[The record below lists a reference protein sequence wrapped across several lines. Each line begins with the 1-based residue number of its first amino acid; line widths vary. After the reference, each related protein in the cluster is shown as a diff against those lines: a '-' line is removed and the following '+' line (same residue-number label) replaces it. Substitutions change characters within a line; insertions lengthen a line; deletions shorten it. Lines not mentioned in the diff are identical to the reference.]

1 MDTLITAAAF
11 LAVAAALI
19 VAQFRVL
26 VVVVDRLLA
35 GGRKATDEAQLEA
48 IPRMEARMERMEH
61 RLAAMA
67 MPAPRPRPSRANTL
81 DRTEAPPA
89 AQQPRRIEA
98 PQARDDAM
106 DRPSSGGFGGTTST
120 ELRPVRLHRVVGT
133 ASPGP
138 LADEEPGGAKG
149 AGARPIVRHAS
160 VQMAGGPGAQPQIK
174 GRSTRTCETPPPPRP
189 AASSGGTARQDRRDR
204 NDFAG
209 LPLSPLPTPIS
220 SGASPRALRTPL
232 PAGKRRLSSPKSK
245 PGKPLSSGALFYA
258 RVVERMFEEEHP
270 GRRLSGPAGRRLT
283 MGEVHESIIGSPASS
298 RFGSPASSRS
308 DLRTRSY

>member
-35 GGRKATDEAQLEA
+35 GGRKATDEALRQLEA

-106 DRPSSGGFGGTTST
+106 DRPSSGGFRGTTST

-160 VQMAGGPGAQPQIK
+160 VQNLHGHLPDGRRPGSSAANQEALYPHPRDPASTTADCELRRDCQAG
-174 GRSTRTCETPPPPRP
+174 SPRP
-189 AASSGGTARQDRRDR
+189 Q
-204 NDFAG
+204 
-209 LPLSPLPTPIS
+209 
-220 SGASPRALRTPL
+220 
-232 PAGKRRLSSPKSK
+232 
-245 PGKPLSSGALFYA
+245 
-258 RVVERMFEEEHP
+258 
-270 GRRLSGPAGRRLT
+270 
-283 MGEVHESIIGSPASS
+283 
-298 RFGSPASSRS
+298 
-308 DLRTRSY
+308 

>member
-35 GGRKATDEAQLEA
+35 GGRKATDEALRQLEA
-48 IPRMEARMERMEH
+48 IPRMEARMERME
-61 RLAAMA
+61 RRIAAMA

-98 PQARDDAM
+98 PQGRDDAM
-106 DRPSSGGFGGTTST
+106 DRPSSGGFRGTTST

-133 ASPGP
+133 ASPAPGP

-149 AGARPIVRHAS
+149 AGTRPIVRHAS
-160 VQMAGGPGAQPQIK
+160 VQMADGPGAQPQIK
-174 GRSTRTCETPPPPRP
+174 RRSTRAREPPPPPRP
-189 AASSGGTARQDRRDR
+189 TASSGGTARQDRRDR

-232 PAGKRRLSSPKSK
+232 PAGKRRLSSP
-245 PGKPLSSGALFYA
+245 
-258 RVVERMFEEEHP
+258 
-270 GRRLSGPAGRRLT
+270 
-283 MGEVHESIIGSPASS
+283 
-298 RFGSPASSRS
+298 
-308 DLRTRSY
+308 